1 MLSPLP
7 EIAVAIFQ
15 ISNLEKNLVPSNFFD
30 IEMYI
35 EY

>member
-7 EIAVAIFQ
+7 EIAVTIFQ
-15 ISNLEKNLVPSNFFD
+15 ISNLENNLVQSNFFD
-30 IEMYI
+30 MEMYI